1 MIVEIGSIVDI
12 TVWILELVVCISLIT
27 SLINVLS
34 WV

>member
-1 MIVEIGSIVDI
+1 MVFEIGNIVDI
-12 TVWILELVVCISLIT
+12 IVRILESEVYISLIT